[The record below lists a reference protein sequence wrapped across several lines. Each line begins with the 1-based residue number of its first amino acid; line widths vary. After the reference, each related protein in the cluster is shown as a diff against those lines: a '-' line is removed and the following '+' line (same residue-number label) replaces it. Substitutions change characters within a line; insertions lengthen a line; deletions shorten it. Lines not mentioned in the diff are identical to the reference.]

1 MSRVLS
7 PTESM
12 ARAFI
17 TLRGADPDDRD
28 ALSAAVQDAAM
39 ELQAG
44 LADRSTYSK
53 TEAAHLLD
61 VSSTTLEKWID
72 RGLIPVVQV
81 PRYKRD
87 RIPARALLALAGEV
101 KQLRRQGRHRGLLI
115 EALSRLEQEDP
126 RWRAEFERLYR
137 PGLTGGPDE
146 DYVSAAPGPDFG
158 PED

>member
-1 MSRVLS
+1 MSRTLS

-12 ARAFI
+12 ARAFVA
-17 TLRGADPDDRD
+17 LRGADPDDRD
-28 ALSAAVQDAAM
+28 ALSAAVQDAAT

-44 LADRSTYSK
+44 LANRSTYSK

-72 RGLIPVVQV
+72 RGLLPVVQV
-81 PRYKRD
+81 PRYKRH
-87 RIPARALLALAGEV
+87 RVPALALLALAGEV
-101 KQLRRQGRHRGLLI
+101 KQLRRDGRRRGLLV

-126 RWRAEFERLYR
+126 QWRAEFERLYQ
-137 PGLTGGPDE
+137 PGLAGGPDE
-146 DYVSAAPGPDFG
+146 DFLSAALSPDFG

>member
-1 MSRVLS
+1 
-7 PTESM
+7 M
-12 ARAFI
+12 ARAFVA
-17 TLRGADPDDRD
+17 LHGADPDDRD
-28 ALSAAVQDAAM
+28 ALSAAVRDAAE

-61 VSSTTLEKWID
+61 VSSTTLERWID

-87 RIPARALLALAGEV
+87 RVPARALLVLAGEIR
-101 KQLRRQGRHRGLLI
+101 QLRRRGRHRGLLI

-126 RWRAEFERLYR
+126 RWRAEFERLYQ
-137 PGLTGGPDE
+137 PSLTSEPDG

>member
-1 MSRVLS
+1 MSRTLS

-12 ARAFI
+12 ARAFVA
-17 TLRGADPDDRD
+17 LRGADPDDRD
-28 ALSAAVQDAAM
+28 ALSAAVEDAAT

-72 RGLIPVVQV
+72 RGLLPVVQV

-87 RIPARALLALAGEV
+87 RVPARALLDHMG
-101 KQLRRQGRHRGLLI
+101 RRLGVRCGCEGRH
-115 EALSRLEQEDP
+115 P
-126 RWRAEFERLYR
+126 RMRCA
-137 PGLTGGPDE
+137 G
-146 DYVSAAPGPDFG
+146 
-158 PED
+158 

>member
-12 ARAFI
+12 ARAFVA
-17 TLRGADPDDRD
+17 LRGADHADRD
-28 ALSAAVQDAAM
+28 ALSTAVQDAAE

-61 VSSTTLEKWID
+61 VSSTTLEKWIA
-72 RGLIPVVQV
+72 RGLIPVIQV

-87 RIPARALLALAGEV
+87 RVPARALLVLAGEI
-101 KQLRRQGRHRGLLI
+101 KQLRRQGRHRGLLV

-126 RWRAEFERLYR
+126 RWQHEFDDLYGE
-137 PGLTGGPDE
+137 GLCAMQRGDLVKVDLDSFGPD
-146 DYVSAAPGPDFG
+146 D
-158 PED
+158 

>member
-1 MSRVLS
+1 MSRAPS

-12 ARAFI
+12 ARAFVA
-17 TLRGADPDDRD
+17 LRCADPDDHD
-28 ALSAAVQDAAM
+28 ALSDAVQDAAT

-44 LADRSTYSK
+44 LADRSSYSK

-87 RIPARALLALAGEV
+87 RVPARALLVLAGEV
-101 KQLRRQGRHRGLLI
+101 KQLRRQGRRRGLLV

-126 RWRAEFERLYR
+126 RWQREFDDLYGDDLRAMRRGDLVKVDLDSF
-137 PGLTGGPDE
+137 GPD
-146 DYVSAAPGPDFG
+146 D
-158 PED
+158 